1 MPPGVVQ
8 NKQLKLNAGK
18 NDKQDRDT
26 QQHPAQGDEVFLLR
40 KGSDDVVAVDD
51 TDAGME
57 ERNAKKNILD
67 TEKDDHTS
75 VLSSYFHP
83 GLVMAVLICQT
94 VSCISIFPDSWRQ
107 KATKSM
113 NDSKVYHP
121 QEVSLSLAIW

>member
-8 NKQLKLNAGK
+8 NKQLKLNEGK
-18 NDKQDRDT
+18 NYKQDRET

-51 TDAGME
+51 TDAGVE
-57 ERNAKKNILD
+57 ERKAKKNILD
-67 TEKDDHTS
+67 TEKEYHTLI
-75 VLSSYFHP
+75 LSSYFHP
-83 GLVMAVLICQT
+83 GLVMAVLICRT
-94 VSCISIFPDSWRQ
+94 VNCIPIFLDSWRQ

-121 QEVSLSLAIW
+121 QEVSFSLAI